1 MTAVAREG
9 VLHVEHLLLGAEFEV
24 SDSIGVERVARYA
37 NESAS
42 DSDTVLADLTGCA
55 YLLASDPDAEAFCTA
70 ALAGREP
77 HVGEQ
82 SWEASLNGA
91 GRLVSVPLVMRTG
104 DQEHVILDA
113 SEKGDALAAWVSF
126 LAQARS
132 EEGVAAF
139 PDLLLEEAS
148 GMLVPLLLAGP
159 AAPHVLADYLHDGAE
174 LPGEGV
180 VAQLRLDDIAAIVTR
195 LAGSFAPSAYLL
207 FVPVAHARIL
217 WRSLL
222 SFTEVTPVG
231 HHRLR
236 SLLER
241 MPWSRALADGA
252 PTASRAELSEW
263 GIVRDDQTFVG
274 ARSLG

>member
-55 YLLASDPDAEAFCTA
+55 YLLASGPDAEAFCTA
-70 ALAGREP
+70 ALAGRELR
-77 HVGEQ
+77 VGEQ
-82 SWEASLNGA
+82 AWEASLNGA
-91 GRLVSVPLVMRTG
+91 GRLVSVPLLMRTG

-113 SEKGDALAAWVSF
+113 SERGDALAAWVSF
-126 LAQARS
+126 LAHARS
-132 EEGVAAF
+132 GEGDAAF

-159 AAPHVLADYLHDGAE
+159 AAPHVLADYLHDDDE
-174 LPGEGV
+174 LPDEGV
-180 VAQLRLDDIAAIVTR
+180 VAQLRLDDIAALVTR
-195 LAGSFAPSAYLL
+195 LAGSFAPSAYLV
-207 FVPVAHARIL
+207 FAPVAHARIL

-222 SFTEVTPVG
+222 SFTEVTLVG
-231 HHRLR
+231 HRRLR
-236 SLLER
+236 ALLER
-241 MPWSRALADGA
+241 APWSRALVEGTPAA
-252 PTASRAELSEW
+252 TRAELSEW
-263 GIVRDDQTFVG
+263 GIVRADQTFVG
-274 ARSLG
+274 ARALG